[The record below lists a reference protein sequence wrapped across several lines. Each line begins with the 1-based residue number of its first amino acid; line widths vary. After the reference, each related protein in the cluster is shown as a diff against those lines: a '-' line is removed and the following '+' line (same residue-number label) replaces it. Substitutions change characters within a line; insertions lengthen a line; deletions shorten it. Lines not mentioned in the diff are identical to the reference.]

1 MLNLKKLTDVFF
13 QLCMNVEKRREA
25 VVVRD
30 MADTERKVYS
40 MNKVEDL
47 MALIKAND
55 LLKKQEKME
64 EEKKCN
70 KVLWVFAVVGVIAAV
85 AGIAYALYLY
95 FTPDYLE
102 DFEDEFDDD
111 FDDDFFEDEEEEPV
125 VEVKKA
131 EKASDVEE

>member
-30 MADTERKVYS
+30 MADTERKLYS
-40 MNKVEDL
+40 MNKVEEL

-64 EEKKCN
+64 DEKKCN
-70 KVLWVFAVVGVIAAV
+70 IVLWVFAVVGVIAAV

>member
-1 MLNLKKLTDVFF
+1 MKHLDGICSPWSYKI
-13 QLCMNVEKRREA
+13 
-25 VVVRD
+25 
-30 MADTERKVYS
+30 ERKVLG

-47 MALIKAND
+47 VALIKAND
-55 LLKKQEKME
+55 LLKRQEKIE
-64 EEKKCN
+64 EENKSN

-85 AGIAYALYLY
+85 AAIAYALYVY

-111 FDDDFFEDEEEEPV
+111 FDDDFFEDEEEPV
-125 VEVKKA
+125 VVKKA

>member
-1 MLNLKKLTDVFF
+1 
-13 QLCMNVEKRREA
+13 
-25 VVVRD
+25 
-30 MADTERKVYS
+30 
-40 MNKVEDL
+40 MNKLEDFIAL
-47 MALIKAND
+47 MKAND
-55 LLKKQEKME
+55 LLKKQEKLE
-64 EEKKCN
+64 EERKCN

-111 FDDDFFEDEEEEPV
+111 FDDDFFEDEEEPV
-125 VEVKKA
+125 VVKKA